1 MYNNGARKFALIG
14 IGAIGCSPNELAQN
28 SRDGTTCDERINS
41 ANRIFNSKLVSLVDY
56 FNQNTRDAK
65 FTYINAY
72 GIFQDM
78 VANPSRYGKSLT
90 FLNHNT
96 MGFVFAWNIFLISL
110 H

>member
-96 MGFVFAWNIFLISL
+96 MGFVVA
-110 H
+110 